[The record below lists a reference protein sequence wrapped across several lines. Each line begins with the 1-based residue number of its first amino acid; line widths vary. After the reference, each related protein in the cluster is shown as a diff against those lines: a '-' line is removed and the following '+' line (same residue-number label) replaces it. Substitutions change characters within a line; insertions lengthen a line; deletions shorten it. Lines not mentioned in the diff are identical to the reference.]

1 MNTENSNMS
10 ALSLAN
16 VEALAQEG
24 GLPDIKYLRLNL
36 DCFNQCG
43 VVIG

>member
-16 VEALAQEG
+16 VEALAQNEG
-24 GLPDIKYLRLNL
+24 EATGLGSSRKT
-36 DCFNQCG
+36 G
-43 VVIG
+43 G